1 MRSIKMLH
9 ANGEHYMRLTTLV
22 FFAFLTGCSTHQ
34 TTLKQDG
41 GYKIYAIEEQKIFQ
55 LTYQEITSIVDDEIV
70 NEIDGPERGF
80 STRMTWGLDW
90 YNVFVKI
97 VPVEGVSL
105 SGKNV
110 KGYFVELGG
119 KGTYPTSRPQK
130 IIDNIQKK
138 LEESGTGVMVSS
150 YRKSSYQLERDRW
163 RLNEKASARDN
174 GDSVMDRLLKL
185 KVLRDEGVLSE
196 GEYQEKKSELL
207 KQL

>member
-1 MRSIKMLH
+1 MRFISLF
-9 ANGEHYMRLTTLV
+9 V
-22 FFAFLTGCSTHQ
+22 FALLIGCSTHQ

-41 GYKIYAIEEQKIFQ
+41 GYKIYTIEEQKIFQ

-80 STRMTWGLDW
+80 STRMTFGLDW

-97 VPVEGVSL
+97 VPVEGISL
-105 SGKNV
+105 SGENV

-119 KGTYPTSRPQK
+119 KGTYPTQRPQK

-150 YRKSSYQLERDRW
+150 YKKSNYVFERDRW
-163 RLNEKASARDN
+163 RLNERPSAREKD
-174 GDSVMDRLLKL
+174 DSVMDKLLKL
-185 KVLRDEGVLSE
+185 KVLRDEGILTE
-196 GEYQEKKSELL
+196 EEYQSKKEKLL
-207 KQL
+207 EQL

>member
-1 MRSIKMLH
+1 MVII
-9 ANGEHYMRLTTLV
+9 V
-22 FFAFLTGCSTHQ
+22 IFAFLAGCSTHQ

-55 LTYQEITSIVDDEIV
+55 ITYQEITSIVDDEIV

-130 IIDNIQKK
+130 IIDNIQSK
-138 LEESGTGVMVSS
+138 LNRSGTGVMVSS
-150 YRKSSYQLERDRW
+150 YKKSSYQLERERW
-163 RLNEKASARDN
+163 RLNERQSTRDGGASI
-174 GDSVMDRLLKL
+174 MDRLLKL
-185 KVLRDEGVLSE
+185 KILRDEGVLSE
-196 GEYQEKKSELL
+196 EEYQEKKFELL
-207 KQL
+207 KKL

>member
-1 MRSIKMLH
+1 
-9 ANGEHYMRLTTLV
+9 
-22 FFAFLTGCSTHQ
+22 
-34 TTLKQDG
+34 
-41 GYKIYAIEEQKIFQ
+41 
-55 LTYQEITSIVDDEIV
+55 DDEIV

-150 YRKSSYQLERDRW
+150 YRKSSYQFERDRW

>member
-1 MRSIKMLH
+1 MRFVIL
-9 ANGEHYMRLTTLV
+9 LV
-22 FFAFLTGCSTHQ
+22 SALLAGCSTHQ

-55 LTYQEITSIVDDEIV
+55 ITYQEFISIVDDEIV

-80 STRMTWGLDW
+80 STRMTFGLDS

-105 SGKNV
+105 SGENV

-119 KGTYPTSRPQK
+119 KGTYPTRRPK
-130 IIDNIQKK
+130 RIINNIQEE
-138 LEESGTGVMVSS
+138 LEKSGTGMMVKS
-150 YRKSSYQLERDRW
+150 YRKSNYVLERDRW
-163 RLNEKASARDN
+163 RLNERPSARET
-174 GDSVMDRLLKL
+174 GESAMDRLLKL
-185 KVLRDEGVLSE
+185 KVLRDEKIITE
-196 GEYQEKKSELL
+196 EEYQFKREGLL

>member
-1 MRSIKMLH
+1 MRF
-9 ANGEHYMRLTTLV
+9 V
-22 FFAFLTGCSTHQ
+22 FLAFFVFLAGCSTHQ

-80 STRMTWGLDW
+80 STRMTFGLDW

-97 VPVEGVSL
+97 VPVEGVSM
-105 SGKNV
+105 SGENI

-119 KGTYPTSRPQK
+119 KGTYPTSRPKK
-130 IIDNIQKK
+130 IIDNIQRK

-150 YRKSSYQLERDRW
+150 YRKSSYVLERDRW
-163 RLNEKASARDN
+163 RLNDRPSTREG
-174 GDSVMDRLLKL
+174 GDSVMDKLLKL
-185 KVLRDEGVLSE
+185 KVLRDEGILTE
-196 GEYQEKKSELL
+196 EEYQSKKKELL

>member
-1 MRSIKMLH
+1 MRFVF
-9 ANGEHYMRLTTLV
+9 LV
-22 FFAFLTGCSTHQ
+22 IFAFLAGCSTHQ

-41 GYKIYAIEEQKIFQ
+41 GYKIYTIEEQKIFQ

-80 STRMTWGLDW
+80 STRMTFGLDW

-105 SGKNV
+105 SGENV

-119 KGTYPTSRPQK
+119 KGTYPTQRPQK

-150 YRKSSYQLERDRW
+150 YRKSNYVLERDRW
-163 RLNEKASARDN
+163 RLNERPSARET
-174 GDSVMDRLLKL
+174 GDSAMDKLLKL
-185 KVLRDEGVLSE
+185 KVLRDEGILTE
-196 GEYQEKKSELL
+196 EEYQSKKKELL
-207 KQL
+207 NQL

>member
-1 MRSIKMLH
+1 MRFMFLI
-9 ANGEHYMRLTTLV
+9 V
-22 FFAFLTGCSTHQ
+22 FAFLSGCSTHQ

-55 LTYQEITSIVDDEIV
+55 ITYQEITSIVDDEIV

-80 STRMTWGLDW
+80 STRMTFGLDW

-105 SGKNV
+105 SGENV

-119 KGTYPTSRPQK
+119 KGTYPTQRPQK
-130 IIDNIQKK
+130 IINNIQKK

-150 YRKSSYQLERDRW
+150 YRKSNYLLERDRW
-163 RLNEKASARDN
+163 RLNERASARETV
-174 GDSVMDRLLKL
+174 DSVMDKLLKL
-185 KVLRDEGVLSE
+185 KLLRDEGILTE
-196 GEYQEKKSELL
+196 EEYLFKKEELV